1 MRADGAHLGSIL
13 ADDDMAAVGALPDH
27 VAVAG
32 EHKAALNIRQQL
44 AVAVFVLTLDLSH
57 FFKQESQV
65 VKALFLGVL
74 RHLGIHIGPLV
85 ILALGGVQQVVG
97 RAGNGVA
104 VQRLEPQLGVLLLIG
119 SGLFKD
125 LCNLNIT
132 VFARFGCIERVL
144 VAGLALTGKRG
155 PQIFFG
161 FCSFQFH
168 LITLLLLSCDFYVQP
183 QRGFRQNQRGLTPCP
198 LWHTPGTSRGTQCRE
213 KHRSTRSGVPRPRPA
228 QRSRT
233 RVRLRNSRT
242 GCI

>member
-132 VFARFGCIERVL
+132 VFARLGCIERVL

-155 PQIFFG
+155 PQIFFR
-161 FCSFQFH
+161 FLF
-168 LITLLLLSCDFYVQP
+168 LS
-183 QRGFRQNQRGLTPCP
+183 
-198 LWHTPGTSRGTQCRE
+198 
-213 KHRSTRSGVPRPRPA
+213 VPSYYAP
-228 QRSRT
+228 S
-233 RVRLRNSRT
+233 S
-242 GCI
+242 IM